1 MNLAPQPH
9 GRRVEDFEVFVHLT
23 ADALHKGGQTVKGDD
38 GKDYP
43 ARLWVK
49 GWATTEHK
57 DLQGETI
64 LTSGLKTQYLLARG
78 WFDDDHDQ
86 TTAGGLGRVTVAR
99 VGKKDGKSGLYIEGY
114 LYGKFKKARDIYAL
128 LQAVDAAGDSADGMI
143 GLSIKGP
150 VVARDSKDRTTVA
163 EAIPMSIAIT
173 RHPVNTHTD
182 LGVLVKS
189 LTGLQKSLDAGHPV
203 PSVDGGGSGAAL
215 LRQDIAGRDSGRKRR
230 KGPMKLTAK
239 DFLVKKGIT
248 APDSLTDPLAKA
260 AGWDPDKEYEDD
272 DEEDTEKSLATLER
286 QIQALAVVGEHLS
299 KGLDVELLNPEAQQG
314 YDVLAKSAVDAM
326 NDTRDTIAELVR
338 INTAQSEVIK
348 SFGDRMDTLAA
359 NQDQINKALRIPAAP
374 KAVAAGEVVDSP
386 TEGNKPKTADRQETL
401 DQIQKSAEAAV
412 RSGQRE
418 LAGELSKLYTAVN
431 AGASLTESQVTKL
444 AEIEAAASKK

>member
-9 GRRVEDFEVFVHLT
+9 GRRIEDFEVFVHLT

-43 ARLWVK
+43 AKLWVK

-99 VGKKDGKSGLYIEGY
+99 VGKKDGKPGLYVEGY
-114 LYGKFKKARDIYAL
+114 LYGRFKKARDIYAL
-128 LQAVDAAGDSADGMI
+128 LQAVDAAGDASDGMI

-189 LTGLQKSLDAGHPV
+189 LTGLQKSLDAGHAV
-203 PSVDGGGSGAAL
+203 PSVDGGGTGAAL
-215 LRQDIAGRDSGRKRR
+215 LRQDIAGRDTGRKRR

-248 APDSLTDPLAKA
+248 APDSLVDPLAKA
-260 AGWDPDKEYEDD
+260 AGWDPDKEYED

-338 INTAQSEVIK
+338 INSAQAEVIK

-359 NQDQINKALRIPAAP
+359 NQEQINKALRLPVAP
-374 KAVAAGEVVDSP
+374 KAVAPGEPVASP
-386 TEGNKPKTADRQETL
+386 TEGNKPKAADRAAAL
-401 DQIQKSAEAAV
+401 DQIQKSTEAAA
-412 RSGQRE
+412 RSGKGE
-418 LAGELSKLYTAVN
+418 LAAELAKLYTAVN
-431 AGASLTESQVTKL
+431 AGAPLTDAQVAKL
-444 AEIEAAASKK
+444 AEIEAASK